1 MDAVIFITF
10 ALILTVMQKDIKDN
24 KDIKTVKDYMP
35 EDTTRT
41 AKLNDSFYEDEDAFM
56 EIAHA
61 LGF

>member
-10 ALILTVMQKDIKDN
+10 ALILTVMQKDVKAN

>member
-10 ALILTVMQKDIKDN
+10 ALILTVMQKDVKDN

-41 AKLNDSFYEDEDAFM
+41 AKLNDSFYEDVDAFM

>member
-10 ALILTVMQKDIKDN
+10 ALILTVIQKDVKDN
-24 KDIKTVKDYMP
+24 KDIKTVNDYMP

>member
-10 ALILTVMQKDIKDN
+10 ALILTVMQKDVKDN

>member
-10 ALILTVMQKDIKDN
+10 ALILTVMQKDV

-41 AKLNDSFYEDEDAFM
+41 AKLNANFYEDEDAFM